1 MKKFLVFLT
10 IVFVTLSASGCSDAE
25 TASSNGPVK
34 INLPKDNT
42 VNGYRLEE
50 NDDVT
55 ADGETVNA
63 ENVTVESADSKTDR
77 NITDTKAKY
86 CANIKSKVFHKA
98 DCSSVKKM
106 QEESKFYLSDRN
118 QLIEDGY
125 TPCKQC
131 EP

>member
-1 MKKFLVFLT
+1 MKRLLAFLT
-10 IVFVTLSASGCSDAE
+10 IVFIILTASGCSDAE

-34 INLPKDNT
+34 INLPQDNN

-50 NDDVT
+50 NADVT
-55 ADGETVNA
+55 TDGETVNA
-63 ENVTVESADSKTDR
+63 ENVTVESADSKTNN
-77 NITDTKAKY
+77 NITDTKTKY

-98 DCSSVKKM
+98 DCGSVKKM

-131 EP
+131 KP